1 MLYEGCFRIVA
12 LRELPDLLLS
22 GLSVIYIYIYIYW
35 VEPPP
40 SNNDHKE

>member
-22 GLSVIYIYIYIYW
+22 GFSVVYIYIYW
-35 VEPPP
+35 VDPPP
-40 SNNDHKE
+40 SNSDHKE